1 MRVTIRTA
9 TGADVPSLGILR
21 GQAIEAACSDV
32 YDREQYA
39 DLVADP
45 RGDLG
50 TWIDDDS
57 TTVLVA
63 ETEITPVAYAV
74 FAEGTG
80 EVLSIATNT
89 DYQGEG
95 FGSVLVD
102 RLKER
107 AREAGLTELCVSAPT
122 VAAEFFETQ
131 GFEREGET
139 DWHGL
144 PAARLVKPIDQSPE
158 N

>member
-1 MRVTIRTA
+1 MKVTIRTA
-9 TGADVPSLGILR
+9 TSTDVPSLGILR

-32 YDREQYA
+32 YDRKQYA

-50 TWIDDDS
+50 TWIDDDP

-74 FAEGTG
+74 LAEDTG
-80 EVLSIATNT
+80 EVPSIATNT

-102 RLKER
+102 RLEER
-107 AREAGLTELCVSAPT
+107 AGEIGLTELCVSAPT
-122 VAAEFFETQ
+122 VAAGFFETQ
-131 GFEREGET
+131 GFEQEGET

-144 PAARLVKPIDQSPE
+144 PARRLVKSIEQSPE